1 MVNLKQNK
9 TLRKTLAFSNSYTYN
24 SPMREIPF
32 LGLYLRE
39 MKIYVHK
46 KIYKNVLSSFIH
58 DSSQLE
64 ATQMRM
70 DKQIVYIYTMA

>member
-1 MVNLKQNK
+1 
-9 TLRKTLAFSNSYTYN
+9 
-24 SPMREIPF
+24 MREIPF

-39 MKIYVHK
+39 MKTYVHK

-64 ATQMRM
+64 ATRMRM

>member
-1 MVNLKQNK
+1 
-9 TLRKTLAFSNSYTYN
+9 
-24 SPMREIPF
+24 MREIPF

-64 ATQMRM
+64 ATQIRM
-70 DKQIVYIYTMA
+70 DKQIVYIYIMA